1 MASLAYGYLTLRGTW
16 FPLLGLGGPAR
27 ESQTKPTYKHGGDGG
42 RGGGPFLPQLT
53 PQQEVG
59 KSWDE
64 AGRVA
69 GILEIKIMMIAN
81 LLST

>member
-1 MASLAYGYLTLRGTW
+1 MRAKL
-16 FPLLGLGGPAR
+16 
-27 ESQTKPTYKHGGDGG
+27 SQPTSTVGMGG

-69 GILEIKIMMIAN
+69 GILEIKIMMIAY